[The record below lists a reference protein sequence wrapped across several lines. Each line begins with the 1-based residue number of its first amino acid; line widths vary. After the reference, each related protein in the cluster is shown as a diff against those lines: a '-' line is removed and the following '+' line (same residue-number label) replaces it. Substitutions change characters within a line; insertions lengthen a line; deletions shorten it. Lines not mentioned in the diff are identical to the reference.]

1 MTIGS
6 KVKQTVSTL
15 KSCEANLR
23 IYSIQEREK
32 NARAV
37 YTKAFKELG
46 EIKVDLEKR
55 LGELEYQEPQYKGN

>member
-6 KVKQTVSTL
+6 KVKQTVATL
-15 KSCEANLR
+15 KNCEANLR
-23 IYSIQEREK
+23 IYSIQESEK

-55 LGELEYQEPQYKGN
+55 LGELEFQEPQYKGN

>member
-6 KVKQTVSTL
+6 KVKQTVATL

-32 NARAV
+32 NARDV

-46 EIKVDLEKR
+46 EIKVDVEKR
-55 LGELEYQEPQYKGN
+55 LGELEFQEPQYKGN